1 VLLNHDIPLQAKLT
15 PSGLV
20 FRPDAGVAPISLA
33 PLGNVPLAG
42 LELGAQYDRWA
53 GLQAL
58 YSFAE
63 KDRQDSR
70 ETSGVFRPDFP
81 GPLDLVFTH
90 PGSAPPRDVLI
101 RDDGLAGLPDQAP
114 SPLPENRTKVISG
127 RRNDNGSVSAQPAGK
142 ITHASAET
150 NEITVA
156 TWLTP
161 TAPSQAGPAVIASIG
176 SDGQNRFFTLG
187 HGASTG
193 QGAASYNVRLRTSE
207 TGPGGLP
214 FEVALDAAGA
224 TPTYLVYTRE
234 VSGQC
239 AFFLNGI
246 RQNSGALTGDLD
258 WSEDFD
264 LILLNEFTGDHP
276 WAGVLRRLEFYSR
289 AVSDDEVRLNYNAA
303 VTIHA
308 TGAVNAGGSFD
319 FNTQAHPNGPL
330 FTGTIQLREET
341 RAARLLS
348 C

>member
-1 VLLNHDIPLQAKLT
+1 MSISGAVLGKGDLTVFTDANTFFEFRYDIRESGIRCYSDPRVDAFRSLFDVIGNAPAATVRQGSLVLVGVPASPADAFRNLTLNYTPDAFTLSVANPGPFGARLNLGLKDLRLDFSFRRGARRLQVTGSITVVLLNQDIPVKAKLT

-53 GLQAL
+53 GLEAL
-58 YSFAE
+58 YAFAE

-70 ETSGVFRPDFP
+70 ETSGVFRPDSP
-81 GPLDLVFTH
+81 GPLDLTFTH

-156 TWLTP
+156 AWLTP

-193 QGAASYNVRLRTSE
+193 QAA
-207 TGPGGLP
+207 
-214 FEVALDAAGA
+214 A
-224 TPTYLVYTRE
+224 
-234 VSGQC
+234 
-239 AFFLNGI
+239 
-246 RQNSGALTGDLD
+246 
-258 WSEDFD
+258 
-264 LILLNEFTGDHP
+264 
-276 WAGVLRRLEFYSR
+276 
-289 AVSDDEVRLNYNAA
+289 
-303 VTIHA
+303 
-308 TGAVNAGGSFD
+308 
-319 FNTQAHPNGPL
+319 
-330 FTGTIQLREET
+330 
-341 RAARLLS
+341 
-348 C
+348 